1 MNKILVPVDGS
12 VASKKSSIK
21 AVQIAKENNGEIVFL
36 SIVDFR
42 GKYAYMGYMGDGVD
56 PAYTGDG
63 FNAKILAMLLKNQAE
78 MLDSFTGLLN
88 IEGVKFENKV
98 IEGIPYEEILKYAGE
113 NDVDLI
119 IMGRRGFSKVKRFFV
134 GSVTQRVISDAPCPV
149 LVINEGE

>member
-12 VASKKSSIK
+12 EASKKAAIK
-21 AVQIAKENNGEIVFL
+21 AVEIAKENNSEMVFL

-42 GKYAYMGYMGDGVD
+42 GKYTYMGYMGDSVD
-56 PAYTGDG
+56 PSYLSEHVNSQIST
-63 FNAKILAMLLKNQAE
+63 MLLENQTK

-88 IEGVKFENKV
+88 LEGIKFENKV
-98 IEGIPYEEILKYAGE
+98 VEGIPYEEILKYAGG

-119 IMGRRGFSKVKRFFV
+119 VMSRRGFSRFKRFFV

-149 LVINEGE
+149 LVINDGE